1 MELFREFDAP
11 VEDPLRRRVPVGF
24 IVAAFLTIFVDFSF
38 IVVVVILVA
47 GLFMLARL
55 AVKRR
60 DLERVFPTKD
70 LCALTDES
78 VGTNLWTRSVSCGSV
93 KNNPRGCTHIG
104 TNLPGPPELTARFVR
119 RFTPLSFIPL
129 SLSFVPLSMILCL

>member
-47 GLFMLARL
+47 GLMMLARL
-55 AVKRR
+55 AVKRKH
-60 DLERVFPTKD
+60 LARVSPTKG
-70 LCALTDES
+70 LCALPDES
-78 VGTNLWTRSVSCGSV
+78 VGTDLWTRSIRNTNGMTPTCWALTWE
-93 KNNPRGCTHIG
+93 PR
-104 TNLPGPPELTARFVR
+104 
-119 RFTPLSFIPL
+119 S
-129 SLSFVPLSMILCL
+129 